1 MEFNGTY
8 RMLIGGE
15 FVAGSATFDVINP
28 ATEDVVA
35 SAPDATQADLDAA
48 VAAARKAFPGWAATP
63 IEERKAKLNALGD
76 AIFANLDG
84 FMRLLTSE
92 QGKPHAQARSEILS
106 AAGLAKAQSTL
117 KLEDEII
124 QDDDTRLHRH
134 RRVPVGVV
142 GGIVPLNFP
151 VSMRSRRSCPR

>member
-15 FVAGSATFDVINP
+15 FVAGGATFDVINP
-28 ATEDVVA
+28 ATEEAIA

-48 VAAARKAFPGWAATP
+48 VVAARKAFPGWAGTP

-84 FMRLLTSE
+84 FTRLLTSE
-92 QGKPHAQARSEILS
+92 QGKPHHEAQGECMG
-106 AAGLAKAQSTL
+106 AGLSL
-117 KLEDEII
+117 IHI
-124 QDDDTRLHRH
+124 
-134 RRVPVGVV
+134 
-142 GGIVPLNFP
+142 
-151 VSMRSRRSCPR
+151 